1 MAIRRVIL
9 TERELTR
16 LIKRIVEETQ
26 DEMQNEMDHE
36 MEEGWLGDK
45 FSDMKKGGRKFFTG
59 YESGEEAESK
69 KMEFMGELDSIESD
83 IESEIEMDD
92 EIDEDEKRKL
102 MRNLKKYVR
111 AAKEDAKD
119 DNYRGRLRRKGDT
132 VIYISKPTGFQQG
145 ASAAGGEAKIRK

>member
-26 DEMQNEMDHE
+26 EE
-36 MEEGWLGDK
+36 MEPEVGEGWLGDK

-59 YESGEEAESK
+59 YETGEEEEGSK
-69 KMEFMGELDSIESD
+69 NEKMKTLRRIENEIEDD
-83 IESEIEMDD
+83 IEDD
-92 EIDEDEKRKL
+92 DTIDKEEKRRLKK
-102 MRNLKKYVR
+102 NLKLYVR
-111 AAKEDAKD
+111 KAKEAAED
-119 DNYRGRLRRKGDT
+119 DNFRGRFVQKRDE
-132 VIYISKPTGFQQG
+132 VVYVSKPSGFRQG